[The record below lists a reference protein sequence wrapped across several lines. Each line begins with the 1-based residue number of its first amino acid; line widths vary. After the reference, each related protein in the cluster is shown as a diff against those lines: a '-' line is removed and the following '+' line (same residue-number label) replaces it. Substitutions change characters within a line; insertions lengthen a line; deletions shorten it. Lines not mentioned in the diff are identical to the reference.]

1 MQPLTAEQW
10 ENLLTS
16 CGQSAAHLEMRDS
29 YSAEDEKDRL
39 RRFLATG
46 RRDHAADYP
55 ERREWLELMRR
66 VTGKGVRVR
75 RARIVSEP
83 VSDYIRF
90 EWHGAGPTVDAGEEL
105 RWLPRR
111 LASGI
116 ALPGND
122 FWLLDER
129 RAVFNHF
136 SGDGVPLGQE
146 VTDDPAV
153 AELCR
158 SAFEAVWKAAVPHH
172 EYQI

>member
-10 ENLLTS
+10 AELLTS
-16 CGQSAAHLEMRDS
+16 CTRSASHLEMRDW
-29 YSAEDEKDRL
+29 YAAEDEKDRFE
-39 RRFLATG
+39 RFLAAG
-46 RRDHAADYP
+46 RRDHAAEYP
-55 ERREWLELMRR
+55 ERREWLDLMRQ
-66 VTGKGVRVR
+66 VTGAGVRVR

-90 EWHGAGPTVDAGEEL
+90 EWHGAGPTIEAGEEL
-105 RWLPRR
+105 RWLPRP

-129 RAVFNHF
+129 RAMFNHF

-146 VTDDPAV
+146 ITEAPSVV
-153 AELCR
+153 ELCR
-158 SAFEAVWKAAVPHH
+158 SAFEAVWQAAVPHRN
-172 EYQI
+172 YQI